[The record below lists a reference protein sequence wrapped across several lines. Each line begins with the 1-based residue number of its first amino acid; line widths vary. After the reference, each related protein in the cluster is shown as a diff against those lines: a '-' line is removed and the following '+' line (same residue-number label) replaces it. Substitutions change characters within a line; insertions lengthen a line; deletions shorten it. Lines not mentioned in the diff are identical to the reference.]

1 MLDEAPHILQVMTV
15 TPPEKD
21 EYGRPIHGTG
31 GESWNDLTECFCHD
45 NSQMQ
50 EVSVNGKLWVYS
62 YHVVYEGKKLAL
74 GIMVKCVDKET
85 QEVVGEGKVIK
96 NAECY
101 SEELKGR
108 CDIWME

>member
-1 MLDEAPHILQVMTV
+1 MLDEAPHILQVRTV
-15 TPPEKD
+15 TPPEDD
-21 EYGRPIHGTG
+21 EYGRPIPGTG
-31 GESWNDLTECFCHD
+31 GESWNDLAECFCHD

-62 YHVVYEGKKLAL
+62 YHVVYEGAKLAL
-74 GIMVKCVDKET
+74 DTMVKCLDKET
-85 QEVVGEGKVIK
+85 QKVVGDGKVIK

-108 CDIWME
+108 CDIWLE

>member
-1 MLDEAPHILQVMTV
+1 MLDEAPHILQVRTV
-15 TPPEKD
+15 TQPDND
-21 EYGRPIHGTG
+21 EYGRPIPGTG
-31 GESWNDLTECFCHD
+31 GESWDDLTECFCHD

-50 EVSVNGKLWVYS
+50 EVSANGKLWVYA

-74 GIMVKCVDKET
+74 DTMVKCLDKET

-101 SEELKGR
+101 SEELKGH
-108 CDIWME
+108 CDIWLE